1 MKMYEQMDIFS
12 FLEPQKQAYKPG
24 DWVGK
29 EDLGKKLTF
38 DEIAKEAGNLIV
50 MDKSTESHE
59 WYKVVLAEKI
69 AAGDNGRRILVYY
82 EGCKQRGLVDEMWF
96 NESLRF
102 PARAYRLKEAE

>member
-50 MDKSTESHE
+50 MD
-59 WYKVVLAEKI
+59 
-69 AAGDNGRRILVYY
+69 
-82 EGCKQRGLVDEMWF
+82 
-96 NESLRF
+96 
-102 PARAYRLKEAE
+102 